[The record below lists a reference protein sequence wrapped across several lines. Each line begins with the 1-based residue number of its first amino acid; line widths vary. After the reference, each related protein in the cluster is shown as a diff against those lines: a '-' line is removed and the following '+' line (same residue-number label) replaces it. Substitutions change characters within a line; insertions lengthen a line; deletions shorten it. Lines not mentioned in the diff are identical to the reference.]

1 MRSDEESE
9 RMQRICEP
17 KTSPDAGYASERR
30 AQGGGSMV
38 CLWKDEFLA
47 LQAVQRAQ
55 IRSPRFDLR
64 DLASAAIRLALEL
77 PDAEARIRDQAL
89 RDSFARHTGGQAPAK
104 GTADARGCPPNA
116 VSVVAQ

>member
-1 MRSDEESE
+1 
-9 RMQRICEP
+9 MQRVWEP
-17 KTSPDAGYASERR
+17 KTRPDAGEASERR

-89 RDSFARHTGGQAPAK
+89 RDSFARHTARQPPAS
-104 GTADARGCPPNA
+104 GVADARGCSTD
-116 VSVVAQ
+116 VSVATQ

>member
-1 MRSDEESE
+1 
-9 RMQRICEP
+9 MQRVCEP
-17 KTSPDAGYASERR
+17 KTRPDAGDAGERR

-64 DLASAAIRLALEL
+64 DIASAAIRLALEL

-89 RDSFARHTGGQAPAK
+89 RDSFARHTGGQSPAK
-104 GTADARGCPPNA
+104 GAADARACPA
-116 VSVVAQ
+116 DAGSVVTQ